1 MKKSFIII
9 FLSLMCT
16 MACVKKEESLT
27 IEKERLILII
37 ADLHFAEASLEN
49 LDSLKS
55 DSLQKLYN
63 QQISKI
69 HGVSQEEI
77 RKNLDLLKQN
87 PKNMFEY
94 VRAASDSLRVWESK
108 QKNK

>member
-1 MKKSFIII
+1 MKKSSFVI
-9 FLSLMCT
+9 FFSLMCFI
-16 MACVKKEESLT
+16 ACVKKEESLT
-27 IEKERLILII
+27 IEKEKLILII

-49 LDSLKS
+49 LDSLRS
-55 DSLQKLYN
+55 DSLQKIYN
-63 QQISKI
+63 QQISQI
-69 HGVSQEEI
+69 HGVSEEEI
-77 RKNLDLLKQN
+77 KKNLDLLKQN